1 MHSQGLKA
9 LIKRFD
15 FSYVYAFLGEA
26 TLGLTFVFYMILG
39 RTLGPE
45 QYGIFTAATAL
56 GGIVAFFIQFGLHD
70 LLAREIAADPKEGP
84 KSASIFLLIESLNF
98 LGVLIVLFPIAKLL
112 NFEGIGLVI
121 CYFVVVAGACRC
133 AKQTLRA
140 VFRGLG
146 NFRSETISVTAERL
160 AMFLLAGLVLVTTN
174 NLAGVVAVMA
184 LVRLV
189 DVICLF
195 YYLKHQTTITS
206 LITFTGFRRALKMAY
221 PFALSG
227 VLWVLYYQIDI
238 LMLKVMAPSAETG
251 FYGAAYSLIEIF
263 SALPRVLFY
272 VALTK
277 FSRCYAE
284 APEQLPEQIQKTT
297 YFLLILV
304 LPVITIAGLGQTFL
318 VQLTYGQGFLS
329 SIDSLAILLPSL
341 AMKMFAS
348 LVLFLLQAT
357 RRERFLPPILMAAVI
372 ANIIANAILIP
383 LIGATGAALA
393 TLLSEIIFA
402 VSGLALMGRIGYR
415 NVSHKLLI
423 VSAMSLLVAVIPSL
437 MLNGL
442 RLPIATGL
450 MVSSLIAIGFT
461 MRSKQPLS
469 QAQ

>member
-1 MHSQGLKA
+1 MRSQGLQA

-70 LLAREIAADPKEGP
+70 LLAREIAANPQEGA
-84 KSASIFLLIESLNF
+84 KSTSIFLLIESLNF
-98 LGVLIVLFPIAKLL
+98 LGVLIVLLPIAKLL
-112 NFEGIGLVI
+112 NFEGVGLII
-121 CYFVVVAGACRC
+121 CYLVVIAGACRC

-146 NFRSETISVTAERL
+146 DFKSETISVTVERS
-160 AMFLLAGLVLVTTN
+160 AMFLLAGLVLWAANSLVW
-174 NLAGVVAVMA
+174 VVAIMA
-184 LVRLV
+184 AVRLI

-195 YYLKHQTTITS
+195 YCLKRRTQITS
-206 LITFTGFRRALKMAY
+206 PITLKRFRQALKMAY

-238 LMLKVMAPSAETG
+238 LMLKVMAPASETG

-263 SALPRVLFY
+263 SALPRVIFY
-272 VALTK
+272 VALPK

-284 APEQLPEQIQKTT
+284 NPEQLPEQIQKTT
-297 YFLLILV
+297 NFLLILV
-304 LPVITIAGLGQTFL
+304 LPVITIAGLSQTFL
-318 VQLTYGQGFLS
+318 VQLTYGEGFLP

-341 AMKMFAS
+341 GMKMFAS

-357 RRERFLPPILMAAVI
+357 RRERFLPPILLAAVI
-372 ANIIANAILIP
+372 ANIITNAILIP
-383 LIGATGAALA
+383 ALGATGAAIA

-402 VSGLALMGRIGYR
+402 ISGLILMSRIGYR
-415 NVSHKLLI
+415 IISQKLLI
-423 VSAMSLLVAVIPSL
+423 VSAMSLLIAVIPSL
-437 MLNGL
+437 MLHGL
-442 RLPIATGL
+442 RFTIAAGL
-450 MVSSLIAIGFT
+450 MLLSGAIISLM
-461 MRSKQPLS
+461 MRSQPSL
-469 QAQ
+469 Q